1 MTLTRK
7 GKAMSIVATGL
18 ERLLSDPAL
27 QKKFPG
33 KIGYLCHAA
42 SVTKDIEHGLIALKR
57 VFGDRLVKV
66 FGPQHGFVTDV
77 QDNMVETKH
86 TVHPYFNLQVYSLYS
101 ETRIP
106 TPEMLE
112 GLDHVFVD
120 LQDVGTRIYT
130 YIYTMT
136 YMMEACQ
143 KKGIQVVILDRP
155 NPIDGVTLE
164 GNVLEP
170 GFTSFVG
177 RHPIPVRHGLTM
189 GEVALMN
196 KKFWS
201 GRDCNLEIIPMQGW
215 KREMSYEE
223 TKLPWVL
230 PSPNLATIEAAY
242 TFVGTVLFEGT
253 NISEGRGTTRS
264 LEIVGHPKIEAFSFH
279 EKLKKV
285 LAAEELQGQ
294 VLRPLV
300 FLPTFQK
307 HQGKPTGGY
316 QIHVTDRK
324 KFEPWRLCQTLCREF
339 HRELGP
345 EFQWKQPPYEYEY
358 DRMPIDLINGTD
370 KLRHW
375 VEKHGTRAQY
385 DEIMKPGQ
393 AEYQAQRK
401 EVLLY

>member
-1 MTLTRK
+1 MK
-7 GKAMSIVATGL
+7 VNVPMQPKVQTGL
-18 ERLLSDPAL
+18 QRLLEDPAL

-77 QDNMVETKH
+77 QDNMVESKH
-86 TVHPYFNLQVYSLYS
+86 TIHPYFGLKVYSLYS

-143 KKGIQVVILDRP
+143 KLGIQVVILDRP
-155 NPIDGVTLE
+155 NPINAETME
-164 GNVLEP
+164 GNVLDMK
-170 GFTSFVG
+170 FDSFVG
-177 RHPIPVRHGLTM
+177 RHPLPVRHALTM
-189 GEVALMN
+189 GEVAKMHQ
-196 KKFWS
+196 KYWGGK
-201 GRDCNLEIIPMQGW
+201 DCNLEVIQMKGYQ
-215 KREMSYEE
+215 RSMSFED
-223 TKLPWVL
+223 TNLPWVL
-230 PSPNLATIEAAY
+230 PSPNLATVEAAY
-242 TFVGTVLFEGT
+242 TFVGTVLYEGT

-264 LEIVGHPKIEAFSFH
+264 LEIVGHPKIEAFKFH
-279 EKLKKV
+279 DKLKLV
-285 LAAEELQGQ
+285 LEKERLLGQ

-307 HQGKPTGGY
+307 HQGMPCGGF

-324 KFEPWRLCQTLCREF
+324 TFEPWRLCQTLCREF
-339 HRELGP
+339 YHELGAD
-345 EFQWKQPPYEYEY
+345 FVWKQPPYEYEY
-358 DRMPIDLINGTD
+358 HRMPIDLINGTD

-375 VEKHGTRAQY
+375 VEKNGNR
-385 DEIMKPGQ
+385 D
-393 AEYQAQRK
+393 EYQAIMREGEDTYQKQRR
-401 EVLLY
+401 EILLY